1 MVLSI
6 ASLFVFSLAQRKN
19 EQQKEEK
26 YRRE

>member
-26 YRRE
+26 APP

>member
-6 ASLFVFSLAQRKN
+6 ASLFVFSLAERKTN
-19 EQQKEEK
+19 NKMKKK